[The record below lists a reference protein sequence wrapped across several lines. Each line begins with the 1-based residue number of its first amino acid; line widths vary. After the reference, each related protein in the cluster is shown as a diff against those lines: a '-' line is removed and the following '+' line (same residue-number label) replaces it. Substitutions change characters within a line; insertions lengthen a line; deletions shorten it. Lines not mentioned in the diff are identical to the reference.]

1 LKEVRGFWAASAFAG
16 SAVDILNRQ
25 KFRTTPNNH
34 GFPMTL
40 FWFLMVALVLGG
52 LLASHWCHA
61 SLWYQETRRGIGARK
76 VRVPVVKHPHGRGAR
91 PALPPLAPGNDCFA
105 PPGLNARARPGR

>member
-1 LKEVRGFWAASAFAG
+1 M
-16 SAVDILNRQ
+16 DIPNRQ

-52 LLASHWCHA
+52 LLAS
-61 SLWYQETRRGIGARK
+61 LWYQETRRVIEFRK
-76 VRVPVVKHPHGRGAR
+76 VRVPAPVFAPPTGRDAR
-91 PALPPLAPGNDCFA
+91 SRRPSVAPGYDCFA
-105 PPGLNARARPGR
+105 PPGMKARARPGR

>member
-1 LKEVRGFWAASAFAG
+1 M
-16 SAVDILNRQ
+16 DILNRQ

-52 LLASHWCHA
+52 LLASHWYHA
-61 SLWYQETRRGIGARK
+61 SLWFQETRRGIGFRK
-76 VRVPVVKHPHGRGAR
+76 VRVPVAKRPHRTSCRAGTAPLGSSRQRLFRSAR
-91 PALPPLAPGNDCFA
+91 LLMPL
-105 PPGLNARARPGR
+105 RAWPLTVAVIHATSR